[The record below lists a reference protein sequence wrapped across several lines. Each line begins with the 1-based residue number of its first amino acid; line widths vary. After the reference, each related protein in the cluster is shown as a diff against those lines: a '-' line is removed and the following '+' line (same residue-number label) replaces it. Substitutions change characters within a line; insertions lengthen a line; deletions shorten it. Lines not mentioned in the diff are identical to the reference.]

1 VKDTDRE
8 NPARPARPAWA
19 AEPDVVEQ
27 GPAPRPRRER
37 LPRQP
42 VPGTHAEDGLWEHAL
57 IIGGLVTLGTFAAA
71 VYVPHGVLWWQIT
84 TAMAIITAVTWWN
97 ALNLTGSMGMAAYLG
112 IWGACL
118 TAWMT
123 AARLSS
129 PWHGMLI
136 LVLLLMFSS
145 LTPTGVT
152 VIRRHRHRAKVIAE
166 SGRDNANIR
175 EILHWKDLLPM
186 FGLRGVIV
194 RDVIRR
200 NGGYEVHCRLGKVTP
215 GAPAPSGIEAVR
227 ELPQKIEPHKRY
239 RKGSVY
245 IEEPDDTPGGSA
257 DFIIHV
263 RSVTGPRLT
272 RFLPADNGLLSV
284 NRQFALGVHDNGR
297 PFMLL
302 LREVVVF
309 IVGLVGWG
317 KSTLMNIFIAQLS
330 RMPDVI
336 IFMIDLK
343 GGQEARAWL
352 MPWLR
357 DWTEEPV
364 IHWLATTRQEA
375 DAMLDAL
382 KRAGQARAESG
393 RYGKKLRPSPQAPQF
408 VVLCD
413 ESTVMTGHQVREDG
427 LYNTQ
432 LATKLL
438 QIAELFRSVAIVPVV
453 SSVRAVVE
461 NTGKSGYKA
470 MSGVRIGMK
479 VASVEEGRQLFPDD
493 LPAARQLAQIRDKGM
508 FIPKVGAELHSPVHG
523 YNITDGELDDD
534 GNPTED
540 RITPI
545 ARACGTRERRPQPEQ
560 FVIDAMGEAYA
571 KRWESENIRRLTQQW
586 LAEAGDSLPPAP
598 AEQSPDAPDS
608 GDDDSFDYDYWE
620 GKLNSGV
627 GLDDDGD
634 DPGRPLHPARKRMRQ
649 LLMQRGRDGYR
660 AGILHEQLCSEG
672 LNVAR
677 ETVQRW
683 LNADE
688 KLGYVFRT
696 DKPRSKWVWRL
707 APGAEFDLP
716 GMDS

>member
-1 VKDTDRE
+1 VD
-8 NPARPARPAWA
+8 
-19 AEPDVVEQ
+19 EPDVIEQ
-27 GPAPRPRRER
+27 GSTRPRREK

-42 VPGTHAEDGLWEHAL
+42 VPGTHADDGLWEHVPVT
-57 IIGGLVTLGTFAAA
+57 GGLVVLGTFAAA
-71 VYVPHGVLWWQIT
+71 VFIPHGVPWWMIT
-84 TAMAIITAVTWWN
+84 LTAATITASAWWG
-97 ALNLTGSMGMAAYLG
+97 ALRLTGSVAMATYLG
-112 IWGACL
+112 TWGIWL
-118 TAWMT
+118 TPWIT
-123 AARLSS
+123 AARIAGV
-129 PWHGMLI
+129 WHGKVLYALLLPFFP
-136 LVLLLMFSS
+136 LVLA
-145 LTPTGVT
+145 GV
-152 VIRRHRHRAKVIAE
+152 VIIRKYRHRAKTIAE

-175 EILHWKDLLPM
+175 EVLHWKDLLPK

-194 RDVIRR
+194 RDVVRR
-200 NGGYEVHCRLGKVTP
+200 NGGYEVHCRLGKVTD

-227 ELPQKIEPHKRY
+227 ELPPRIEQHKRLQ
-239 RKGSVY
+239 KGAVY

-297 PFMLL
+297 PFTLL

-357 DWTEEPV
+357 GWTEEPV

-375 DAMLDAL
+375 DVMLDAL

-493 LPAARQLAQIRDKGM
+493 LPAARQLAQIRDRGM

-523 YNITDGELDDD
+523 YNITDGEPDDD
-534 GNPTED
+534 GHPTED

-560 FVIDAMGEAYA
+560 FVIDAMGEAYEN
-571 KRWESENIRRLTQQW
+571 RWEGENIKRLTQQW

-598 AEQSPDAPDS
+598 PEQPAGGEGDS
-608 GDDDSFDYDYWE
+608 DPFEEIWRHSLSDLDP
-620 GKLNSGV
+620 

-634 DPGRPLHPARKRMRQ
+634 DPGQRLHPARKRMRQ
-649 LLMQRGRDGYR
+649 LLIERGHDGYR
-660 AGILHEQLCSEG
+660 AGILHEQLCTEG

-688 KLGYVFRT
+688 KKGYVFRT
-696 DKPRSKWVWRL
+696 DKPRSKWVWKL
-707 APGAEFDLP
+707 APGKEFDLP